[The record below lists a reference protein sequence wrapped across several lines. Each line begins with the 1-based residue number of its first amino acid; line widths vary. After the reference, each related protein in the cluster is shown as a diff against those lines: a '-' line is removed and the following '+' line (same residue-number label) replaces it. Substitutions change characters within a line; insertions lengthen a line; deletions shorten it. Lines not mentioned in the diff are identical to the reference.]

1 MHIARPG
8 PLPILFAIG
17 AALAGLSCSKDDIPT
32 TPPPP
37 YLFTGVAVSKFATPS
52 PASVLHAGQAYVV
65 RFAVDYTLDPA
76 VDATRSQYAI
86 YADLATFD
94 STDNLLRVV
103 GFGPNPPPGLTA
115 SSGAVSDSVSFTVTA
130 ADTPYI
136 RVIAGIALKT
146 DSTFFFS
153 RGPRWSVH

>member
-8 PLPILFAIG
+8 PLPLLFAIG
-17 AALAGLSCSKDDIPT
+17 AALAALSCSKDDIPT

-37 YLFTGVAVSKFATPS
+37 YLFTDVAVSKFLTPS
-52 PASVLHAGQAYVV
+52 PVSPLHPGQAYVA
-65 RFAVDYTLDPA
+65 RFVVDYTLDPT
-76 VDATRSQYAI
+76 VDAAKSQYAL
-86 YADLATFD
+86 YADVATFD
-94 STDNLLRVV
+94 ANDSLLHVV

-115 SSGAVSDSVSFTVTA
+115 SSGAVSDSIAFTVAA
-130 ADTPYI
+130 ADTPFI

-146 DSTFFFS
+146 DNTFFYS